1 MAEKQ
6 ILNFEAETKQILN
19 LMVHSIY
26 THKEIFLREL
36 ISNASDAL
44 DKARFESITKSD
56 KYTDIDNLRIK
67 IEIDEPN
74 RTLSII
80 DNGIGMTREDV
91 INNIGSIARSGTKAF
106 LEKIQKDKEAS
117 KESGI
122 DLIGQFGVGFYSAFM
137 VADNIIIETK
147 NVDSEKGVRWE
158 SNGDG
163 SYSIEDIDKQD
174 RGTKIILKLKPK
186 DKKLEEDG
194 FVDDDYCNRYT
205 LEGLIH
211 KYSNYVHYPI
221 IMDMPIPKKDEKEIQ
236 QYEEKTINSMVSIW
250 QKSKSDVK
258 PEEYNEFYKEHF
270 HDYADPFEVI
280 HTKAEG
286 TIEYTALLFIPS
298 KAPFNFLHPDFER
311 GLELYSR
318 NVFIMGKCKD
328 LLPEYLKFVR
338 GLVDSPDFSLN
349 ISREILQHSTQLKR
363 IASNVEKKV
372 LETLENILKND
383 RKRYQEFFKEFGESI
398 KIGIYSDFSKKDK
411 LSNLLLFQ
419 SSETKD
425 EEYTTLAEYKS
436 RMKEGQEFIYYA
448 AAKDKATIEKLP
460 HMEGMKDK
468 GYEVLYFTDRVDEF
482 MVNMMREF
490 DGTKLHSILQADNN
504 TENKDENKDSSNKD
518 VLNAIKEVLGAD
530 KVAEVRETNR
540 LKESVVCLSNKED
553 SISFN
558 MAKVLAES
566 GNPMF
571 AMKPERVLEIN
582 TSHDVFKAIE
592 KEYQANKTSDL
603 FKEYSELL
611 YDEACILEGLP
622 LEDPKLFASRMSKL
636 MLKL

>member
-56 KYTDIDNLRIK
+56 KYTGMDNLRIK
-67 IEIDEPN
+67 IEIDEQN
-74 RTLSII
+74 RILTIK
-80 DNGIGMTREDV
+80 DNGIGMTKEDV
-91 INNIGSIARSGTKAF
+91 IQNIGSIARSGTKAF
-106 LEKIQKDKEAS
+106 LEKIKQEAENK

-147 NVDSEKGVRWE
+147 NVESDKGVKWE
-158 SNGDG
+158 SSGDG
-163 SYSIEDIDKQD
+163 SYSIEDIDKAD
-174 RGTKIILKLKPK
+174 RGTNIILKLKPK
-186 DKKLEEDG
+186 NENEENEED
-194 FVDDDYCNRYT
+194 YSNRYT
-205 LEGLIH
+205 LERLIQ

-236 QYEEKTINSMVSIW
+236 QYEEKTINSIISIW
-250 QKSKSDVK
+250 QKNKSDVK
-258 PEEYNEFYKEHF
+258 TEEYNEFYKEHF
-270 HDYADPFEVI
+270 HDYAEPFDII

-286 TIEYTALLFIPS
+286 TLEYTALLFIPS
-298 KAPFNFLHPDFER
+298 KAPFNFLYPNFER
-311 GLELYSR
+311 GLELYSK
-318 NVFIMGKCKD
+318 NVFIMDKCKE
-328 LLPEYLKFVR
+328 LIPEYLKFVR
-338 GLVDSPDFSLN
+338 GLVDSQDFSLN
-349 ISREILQHSTQLKR
+349 ISREILQHTAQLKR
-363 IASNVEKKV
+363 IASNIEKKI

-383 RKRYQEFFKEFGESI
+383 RKKYEEFFKEFGESI
-398 KIGIYSDFSKKDK
+398 KIGIYSDFTKKEK

-419 SSETKD
+419 SSETA
-425 EEYTTLAEYKS
+425 ENEYTTLAEYKA

-448 AAKDKATIEKLP
+448 AGKDKASIEKLP

-468 GYEVLYFTDRVDEF
+468 GFEVLYFTDRVDEF
-482 MVNMMREF
+482 MVGMMRDYEEI
-490 DGTKLHSILQADNN
+490 KLHSILQADNEK
-504 TENKDENKDSSNKD
+504 TDKDSLKEENKEVKDILKA
-518 VLNAIKEVLGAD
+518 VKEILGD
-530 KVAEVRETNR
+530 NKVADVRESDR
-540 LKESVVCLSNKED
+540 LKESLVCLVNKED

-558 MAKVLAES
+558 MAKVLAET
-566 GNPMF
+566 GNNMF
-571 AMKPERVLEIN
+571 GMKAERVLEIN
-582 TSHDVFKAIE
+582 TSHEVFKAME
-592 KEYQANKTSDL
+592 KEYQTNKKSDL

-611 YDEACILEGLP
+611 YDEACILENLP
-622 LEDPKLFASRMSKL
+622 LEDTKLFASRMSKL

>member
-26 THKEIFLREL
+26 TNKEIFLREL

-56 KYTDIDNLRIK
+56 KYTGMDNLRIK
-67 IEIDEPN
+67 IEIDEQN
-74 RTLSII
+74 RIFAI
-80 DNGIGMTREDV
+80 KDNGIGMTKEDV
-91 INNIGSIARSGTKAF
+91 IQNIGSIARSGTKAF
-106 LEKIQKDKEAS
+106 LEKIKQENAN

-147 NVDSEKGVRWE
+147 NVESDNGVRWE
-158 SNGDG
+158 SSGDG
-163 SYSIEDIDKQD
+163 SYSIEDIEKND
-174 RGTKIILKLKPK
+174 RGTNIILKLKPK
-186 DKKLEEDG
+186 DENE
-194 FVDDDYCNRYT
+194 DDYSNRYT
-205 LEGLIH
+205 LERLIQ

-221 IMDMPIPKKDEKEIQ
+221 VMDMPIPKKDEKEIQ
-236 QYEEKTINSMVSIW
+236 QYEEKTINSMISIW
-250 QKSKSDVK
+250 QKNKSDVK
-258 PEEYNEFYKEHF
+258 TEEYNEFYKEHF
-270 HDYADPFEVI
+270 HDYVDPFDII

-286 TIEYTALLFIPS
+286 TLEYTALLFIPS

-318 NVFIMGKCKD
+318 NVFIMDKCKE

-338 GLVDSPDFSLN
+338 GLVDSQDFSLN
-349 ISREILQHSTQLKR
+349 ISREILQHTNQLKR
-363 IASNVEKKV
+363 IASNLEKKI
-372 LETLENILKND
+372 LETLENTLKND
-383 RKRYQEFFKEFGESI
+383 RKKYEEFFKEFGESI
-398 KIGIYSDFSKKDK
+398 KIGIYSDFTKKEK

-419 SSETKD
+419 SSDTAEN
-425 EEYTTLAEYKS
+425 EYTTLAEYKS

-448 AAKDKATIEKLP
+448 AGKDKAAIEKLP

-482 MVNMMREF
+482 MVGMMRDYEEI
-490 DGTKLHSILQADNN
+490 KLHSILQADNEKN
-504 TENKDENKDSSNKD
+504 DKDSTKEENKSIKDIM
-518 VLNAIKEVLGAD
+518 NAIKEVLGES
-530 KVAEVRETNR
+530 KVADVRESDR
-540 LKESVVCLSNKED
+540 LKESLVCLVNKED

-558 MAKVLAES
+558 MAKVLAET
-566 GNPMF
+566 GNNMF
-571 AMKPERVLEIN
+571 GMKPERVLEIN
-582 TSHDVFKAIE
+582 SSHEVFKAME
-592 KEYQANKTSDL
+592 KEYEANKKSDL

-611 YDEACILEGLP
+611 YDEACILENLP
-622 LEDPKLFASRMSKL
+622 LDNPKLFAARMSKL

>member
-56 KYTDIDNLRIK
+56 KYTGMDNLRIK
-67 IEIDEPN
+67 IEIDEQN
-74 RTLSII
+74 RILTIK
-80 DNGIGMTREDV
+80 DNGIGMTKDDV
-91 INNIGSIARSGTKAF
+91 IQNIGSIARSGTKAF
-106 LEKIQKDKEAS
+106 LEKIKQEAENK

-147 NVDSEKGVRWE
+147 NVESDKGVKWE
-158 SNGDG
+158 SSGDG
-163 SYSIEDIDKQD
+163 SYSIEDIDKAD
-174 RGTKIILKLKPK
+174 RGTNIILKLKPK
-186 DKKLEEDG
+186 NENEENEED
-194 FVDDDYCNRYT
+194 YSNRYT
-205 LEGLIH
+205 LERLIQ

-236 QYEEKTINSMVSIW
+236 QYEEKTINSMISIW
-250 QKSKSDVK
+250 QKNKSDVK
-258 PEEYNEFYKEHF
+258 TEEYNEFYKEHF
-270 HDYADPFEVI
+270 HDYAEPFDII

-286 TIEYTALLFIPS
+286 TLEYTALLFIPS

-318 NVFIMGKCKD
+318 NVFIMDKCKE

-338 GLVDSPDFSLN
+338 GLVDSQDFSLN
-349 ISREILQHSTQLKR
+349 ISREILQHTAQLKR
-363 IASNVEKKV
+363 IASNIEKKI

-383 RKRYQEFFKEFGESI
+383 RKKYEEFFKEFGESI
-398 KIGIYSDFSKKDK
+398 KIGIYSDFTKKEK

-419 SSETKD
+419 SSETA
-425 EEYTTLAEYKS
+425 ENEYTTLAEYKA

-448 AAKDKATIEKLP
+448 AGKDKASIEKLP

-468 GYEVLYFTDRVDEF
+468 GFEVLYFTDRVDEF
-482 MVNMMREF
+482 MVGMMRDYEEI
-490 DGTKLHSILQADNN
+490 KLHSILQADNEK
-504 TENKDENKDSSNKD
+504 TDKDSSKEEN
-518 VLNAIKEVLGAD
+518 KEVKDILKAVKEILGD
-530 KVAEVRETNR
+530 NKVADVRESDR
-540 LKESVVCLSNKED
+540 LKESLVCLVNKED

-558 MAKVLAES
+558 MAKVLAET
-566 GNPMF
+566 GNNMF
-571 AMKPERVLEIN
+571 GMKAERVLEIN
-582 TSHDVFKAIE
+582 TSHEVFKAME
-592 KEYQANKTSDL
+592 KEYQTNKKSDL

-611 YDEACILEGLP
+611 YDEACILENLP
-622 LEDPKLFASRMSKL
+622 LEDTKLFASRMSKL

>member
-56 KYTDIDNLRIK
+56 KYAGMDNLRIK
-67 IEIDEPN
+67 IEIDEQN
-74 RTLSII
+74 RILTIK
-80 DNGIGMTREDV
+80 DNGIGMTKEDV
-91 INNIGSIARSGTKAF
+91 IQNIGSIARSGTKAF
-106 LEKIQKDKEAS
+106 LEKIKQEAENK

-147 NVDSEKGVRWE
+147 NVESDKGVKWE
-158 SNGDG
+158 SSGDG
-163 SYSIEDIDKQD
+163 SYSIEDIDKAD
-174 RGTKIILKLKPK
+174 RGTNIILKLKPK
-186 DKKLEEDG
+186 NENEENEED
-194 FVDDDYCNRYT
+194 YSNRYT
-205 LEGLIH
+205 LERLIQ

-236 QYEEKTINSMVSIW
+236 QYEEKTINSMISIW
-250 QKSKSDVK
+250 QKNKSDVK
-258 PEEYNEFYKEHF
+258 TEEYNEFYKEHF
-270 HDYADPFEVI
+270 HDYAEPFDII

-286 TIEYTALLFIPS
+286 TLEYTALLFIPS
-298 KAPFNFLHPDFER
+298 KAPFNFLYPNFER
-311 GLELYSR
+311 GLELYSK
-318 NVFIMGKCKD
+318 NVFIMDKCKE
-328 LLPEYLKFVR
+328 LIPEYLKFVR
-338 GLVDSPDFSLN
+338 GLVDSQDFSLN
-349 ISREILQHSTQLKR
+349 ISREILQHTAQLKR
-363 IASNVEKKV
+363 IASNIEKKI

-383 RKRYQEFFKEFGESI
+383 RKKYEEFFKEFGESI
-398 KIGIYSDFSKKDK
+398 KIGIYSDFTKKEK

-419 SSETKD
+419 SSETA
-425 EEYTTLAEYKS
+425 ENEYTTLAEYKE

-448 AAKDKATIEKLP
+448 AGKDKSSIEKLP

-468 GYEVLYFTDRVDEF
+468 GFEVLYFTDRVDEF
-482 MVNMMREF
+482 MVGMMRDYEEI
-490 DGTKLHSILQADNN
+490 KLHSILQADNEK
-504 TENKDENKDSSNKD
+504 TDKDSSKEEN
-518 VLNAIKEVLGAD
+518 KEVKDILKAVKEILGYN
-530 KVAEVRETNR
+530 KVADVRESDR
-540 LKESVVCLSNKED
+540 LKESLVCLVNKED

-558 MAKVLAES
+558 MAKVLAET
-566 GNPMF
+566 GNNMF
-571 AMKPERVLEIN
+571 GMKAERVLEIN
-582 TSHDVFKAIE
+582 TSHEVFKAME
-592 KEYQANKTSDL
+592 KEYQTNKKSDL

-611 YDEACILEGLP
+611 YDEACILENLP
-622 LEDPKLFASRMSKL
+622 LEDTKLFASRMSKL

>member
-56 KYTDIDNLRIK
+56 KYTGMDNLRIK
-67 IEIDEPN
+67 IEIDEQN
-74 RTLSII
+74 RILTIK
-80 DNGIGMTREDV
+80 DNGIGMTKEDV
-91 INNIGSIARSGTKAF
+91 IQNIGSIARSGTKAF
-106 LEKIQKDKEAS
+106 LEKIKQEAENK

-147 NVDSEKGVRWE
+147 NVESDKGVKWE
-158 SNGDG
+158 SSGDG
-163 SYSIEDIDKQD
+163 SYSIEDIDKAD
-174 RGTKIILKLKPK
+174 RGTNIILKLKPK
-186 DKKLEEDG
+186 NENEENEED
-194 FVDDDYCNRYT
+194 YSNRYT
-205 LEGLIH
+205 LERLIQ

-236 QYEEKTINSMVSIW
+236 QYEEKTINSMISIW
-250 QKSKSDVK
+250 QKNKSDIK
-258 PEEYNEFYKEHF
+258 TEEYNEFYKEHF
-270 HDYADPFEVI
+270 HDYAEPFDII

-286 TIEYTALLFIPS
+286 TLEYTALLFIPS
-298 KAPFNFLHPDFER
+298 KAPFNFLYPNFER
-311 GLELYSR
+311 GLELYSK
-318 NVFIMGKCKD
+318 NVFIMDKCKE
-328 LLPEYLKFVR
+328 LIPEYLKFVR
-338 GLVDSPDFSLN
+338 GLVDSQDFSLN
-349 ISREILQHSTQLKR
+349 ISREILQHTAQLKR
-363 IASNVEKKV
+363 IASNIEKKI

-383 RKRYQEFFKEFGESI
+383 RKKYEEFFKEFGESI
-398 KIGIYSDFSKKDK
+398 KIGIYSDFTKKEK

-419 SSETKD
+419 SSETA
-425 EEYTTLAEYKS
+425 ENEYTTLAEYKA

-448 AAKDKATIEKLP
+448 AGKDKSSIEKLP

-468 GYEVLYFTDRVDEF
+468 GFEVLYFTDRVDEF
-482 MVNMMREF
+482 MVGMMRDYEEI
-490 DGTKLHSILQADNN
+490 KLHSILQADNEK
-504 TENKDENKDSSNKD
+504 TDKDSSKEEN
-518 VLNAIKEVLGAD
+518 KEVKDILKAVKEILGD
-530 KVAEVRETNR
+530 NKVADVRESDR
-540 LKESVVCLSNKED
+540 LKESLVCLVNKED

-558 MAKVLAES
+558 MAKVLAET
-566 GNPMF
+566 GNNMF
-571 AMKPERVLEIN
+571 GMKAERVLEIN
-582 TSHDVFKAIE
+582 TSHEVFKAME
-592 KEYQANKTSDL
+592 KEYQTNKKSDL

-611 YDEACILEGLP
+611 YDEACILENLP
-622 LEDPKLFASRMSKL
+622 LEDTKLFASRMSKL

>member
-1 MAEKQ
+1 
-6 ILNFEAETKQILN
+6 
-19 LMVHSIY
+19 
-26 THKEIFLREL
+26 
-36 ISNASDAL
+36 
-44 DKARFESITKSD
+44 
-56 KYTDIDNLRIK
+56 
-67 IEIDEPN
+67 
-74 RTLSII
+74 
-80 DNGIGMTREDV
+80 
-91 INNIGSIARSGTKAF
+91 
-106 LEKIQKDKEAS
+106 
-117 KESGI
+117 
-122 DLIGQFGVGFYSAFM
+122 
-137 VADNIIIETK
+137 
-147 NVDSEKGVRWE
+147 
-158 SNGDG
+158 
-163 SYSIEDIDKQD
+163 
-174 RGTKIILKLKPK
+174 
-186 DKKLEEDG
+186 
-194 FVDDDYCNRYT
+194 
-205 LEGLIH
+205 
-211 KYSNYVHYPI
+211 
-221 IMDMPIPKKDEKEIQ
+221 MDMPIPKKDEKEVQ

>member
-56 KYTDIDNLRIK
+56 KYTGMDNLRIK
-67 IEIDEPN
+67 IEIDEQN
-74 RTLSII
+74 RILTIK
-80 DNGIGMTREDV
+80 DNGIGMTKEDV
-91 INNIGSIARSGTKAF
+91 IQNIGSIARSGTKAF
-106 LEKIQKDKEAS
+106 LEKIKQEAENK

-147 NVDSEKGVRWE
+147 NVESDKGVKWE
-158 SNGDG
+158 SSGDG
-163 SYSIEDIDKQD
+163 SYSIEDIDKAD
-174 RGTKIILKLKPK
+174 RGTNIILKLKPK
-186 DKKLEEDG
+186 NENEENEED
-194 FVDDDYCNRYT
+194 YSNRYT
-205 LEGLIH
+205 LERLIQ

-236 QYEEKTINSMVSIW
+236 QYEEKTINSIISIW
-250 QKSKSDVK
+250 QKNKSDVK
-258 PEEYNEFYKEHF
+258 TEEYNEFYKEHF
-270 HDYADPFEVI
+270 HDYAEPFDII

-286 TIEYTALLFIPS
+286 TLEYTALLFIPS
-298 KAPFNFLHPDFER
+298 KAPFNFLYPNFER
-311 GLELYSR
+311 GLELYSK
-318 NVFIMGKCKD
+318 NVFIMDKCKE
-328 LLPEYLKFVR
+328 LIPEYLKFVR
-338 GLVDSPDFSLN
+338 GLVDSQDFSLN
-349 ISREILQHSTQLKR
+349 ISREILQHTAQLKR
-363 IASNVEKKV
+363 IASNIEKKI

-383 RKRYQEFFKEFGESI
+383 RKKYEEFFKEFGESI
-398 KIGIYSDFSKKDK
+398 KIGIYSDFTKKEK

-419 SSETKD
+419 SSETA
-425 EEYTTLAEYKS
+425 ENEYMTLAEYKA

-448 AAKDKATIEKLP
+448 AGKDKSAIEKLP

-482 MVNMMREF
+482 MVGMMRDYEEI
-490 DGTKLHSILQADNN
+490 KLHSILQADNEK
-504 TENKDENKDSSNKD
+504 TDKDSSKEEN
-518 VLNAIKEVLGAD
+518 KEVKDILKAVKEILGD
-530 KVAEVRETNR
+530 NKVADVRESDR
-540 LKESVVCLSNKED
+540 LKESLVCLVNKED

-558 MAKVLAES
+558 MAKVLAET
-566 GNPMF
+566 GNNMF
-571 AMKPERVLEIN
+571 SMKAERVLEIN
-582 TSHDVFKAIE
+582 TSHEVFKAME
-592 KEYQANKTSDL
+592 KEYQTNKKSDL

-611 YDEACILEGLP
+611 YDEACILENLP
-622 LEDPKLFASRMSKL
+622 LEDTKLFASRMSKL

>member
-56 KYTDIDNLRIK
+56 KYAGMDNLRIK
-67 IEIDEPN
+67 IEIDEQN
-74 RTLSII
+74 RILTIK
-80 DNGIGMTREDV
+80 DNGIGMTKEDV
-91 INNIGSIARSGTKAF
+91 IQNIGSIARSGTKAF
-106 LEKIQKDKEAS
+106 LEKIKQEAENK

-147 NVDSEKGVRWE
+147 NVESDKGVKWE
-158 SNGDG
+158 SSGDG
-163 SYSIEDIDKQD
+163 SYSIEDIDKAD
-174 RGTKIILKLKPK
+174 RGTNIILKLKPK
-186 DKKLEEDG
+186 NENEENEED
-194 FVDDDYCNRYT
+194 YSNRYT
-205 LEGLIH
+205 LERLIQ

-236 QYEEKTINSMVSIW
+236 QYEEKTINSMISIW
-250 QKSKSDVK
+250 QKNKSDVK
-258 PEEYNEFYKEHF
+258 TEEYNEFYKEHF
-270 HDYADPFEVI
+270 HDYAKPFDII

-286 TIEYTALLFIPS
+286 TLEYTALLFIPS
-298 KAPFNFLHPDFER
+298 KAPFNFLYPNFER
-311 GLELYSR
+311 GLELYSK
-318 NVFIMGKCKD
+318 NVFIMDKCKE
-328 LLPEYLKFVR
+328 LIPEYLKFVR
-338 GLVDSPDFSLN
+338 GLVDSQDFSLN
-349 ISREILQHSTQLKR
+349 ISREILQHTAQLKR
-363 IASNVEKKV
+363 IASNIEKKI

-383 RKRYQEFFKEFGESI
+383 RKKYEEFFKEFGGSI
-398 KIGIYSDFSKKDK
+398 KIGIYSDFTKKEK

-419 SSETKD
+419 SSETA
-425 EEYTTLAEYKS
+425 ENEYTTLAEYKA

-448 AAKDKATIEKLP
+448 AGKDKASIEKLP

-468 GYEVLYFTDRVDEF
+468 GFEVLYFTDRVDEF
-482 MVNMMREF
+482 MVGMMRDYEEI
-490 DGTKLHSILQADNN
+490 KLHSILQADNEK
-504 TENKDENKDSSNKD
+504 TDKDSSKEEN
-518 VLNAIKEVLGAD
+518 KEVKDILKAVKEILGD
-530 KVAEVRETNR
+530 NKVADVRESDR
-540 LKESVVCLSNKED
+540 LKESLVCLVNKED

-558 MAKVLAES
+558 MAKVLAET
-566 GNPMF
+566 GNNMF
-571 AMKPERVLEIN
+571 GMKAERVLEIN
-582 TSHDVFKAIE
+582 TSHEVFKAME
-592 KEYQANKTSDL
+592 KEYQTNKKSDL

-611 YDEACILEGLP
+611 YDEACILENLP
-622 LEDPKLFASRMSKL
+622 LEDTKLFASRMSKL

>member
-56 KYTDIDNLRIK
+56 KYAGMDNLRIK
-67 IEIDEPN
+67 IEIDEQN
-74 RTLSII
+74 RILTIK
-80 DNGIGMTREDV
+80 DNGIGMTKEDA
-91 INNIGSIARSGTKAF
+91 IQNIGSIARSGTKAF
-106 LEKIQKDKEAS
+106 LEKIKQEAENK

-147 NVDSEKGVRWE
+147 NVESDKGVKWE
-158 SNGDG
+158 SSGDG
-163 SYSIEDIDKQD
+163 SYSIEDIDKAD
-174 RGTKIILKLKPK
+174 RGTNIILKLKPK
-186 DKKLEEDG
+186 NENEENEED
-194 FVDDDYCNRYT
+194 YSNRYT
-205 LEGLIH
+205 LERLIQ

-236 QYEEKTINSMVSIW
+236 QYEEKTINSMISIW
-250 QKSKSDVK
+250 QKNKSDVK
-258 PEEYNEFYKEHF
+258 TEEYNEFYKEHF
-270 HDYADPFEVI
+270 HDYAEPFDII

-286 TIEYTALLFIPS
+286 TLEYTALLFIPS
-298 KAPFNFLHPDFER
+298 KAPFNFLYPNFER
-311 GLELYSR
+311 GLELYSK
-318 NVFIMGKCKD
+318 NVFIMDKCKE
-328 LLPEYLKFVR
+328 LIPEYLKFVR
-338 GLVDSPDFSLN
+338 GLVDSQDFSLN
-349 ISREILQHSTQLKR
+349 ISREILQHTAQLKR
-363 IASNVEKKV
+363 IASNIEKKI

-383 RKRYQEFFKEFGESI
+383 RKKYEEFFKEFGESI
-398 KIGIYSDFSKKDK
+398 KIGIYSDFSKKEK

-419 SSETKD
+419 SSNTSEN
-425 EEYTTLAEYKS
+425 EYTTLAEYKA

-448 AAKDKATIEKLP
+448 AGKDKSSIEKLP

-468 GYEVLYFTDRVDEF
+468 GFEVLYFTDRVDEF
-482 MVNMMREF
+482 MVGMMRDYEEI
-490 DGTKLHSILQADNN
+490 KLHSILQADNEK
-504 TENKDENKDSSNKD
+504 TDKDSSKEEN
-518 VLNAIKEVLGAD
+518 KEVKDILKAVKEILGD
-530 KVAEVRETNR
+530 NKVADVRESER
-540 LKESVVCLSNKED
+540 LKESLVCLVNKED

-558 MAKVLAES
+558 MAKVLTET
-566 GNPMF
+566 GNNMF
-571 AMKPERVLEIN
+571 GMKAERVLEIN
-582 TSHDVFKAIE
+582 TSHEVFKAME
-592 KEYQANKTSDL
+592 KEYQTNKKSDL

-611 YDEACILEGLP
+611 YDEACILENLP
-622 LEDPKLFASRMSKL
+622 LEDTKLFASRMSKL

>member
-56 KYTDIDNLRIK
+56 KYTGMDNLRIK
-67 IEIDEPN
+67 IEIDEQN
-74 RTLSII
+74 RILTIK
-80 DNGIGMTREDV
+80 DNGIGMTKEDV
-91 INNIGSIARSGTKAF
+91 IQNIGSIARSGTKAF
-106 LEKIQKDKEAS
+106 LEKIKQEVENK

-147 NVDSEKGVRWE
+147 NVESYKGVKWE
-158 SNGDG
+158 SSGDG
-163 SYSIEDIDKQD
+163 SYSIEDIDKAD
-174 RGTKIILKLKPK
+174 RGTNIILKLKPK
-186 DKKLEEDG
+186 NENEENEED
-194 FVDDDYCNRYT
+194 YSNRYT
-205 LEGLIH
+205 LERLIQ

-236 QYEEKTINSMVSIW
+236 QYEEKTINSMISIW
-250 QKSKSDVK
+250 QKNKSDVK
-258 PEEYNEFYKEHF
+258 TEEYNEFYKEHF
-270 HDYADPFEVI
+270 HDYAEPFDII

-286 TIEYTALLFIPS
+286 TLEYTALLFIPS
-298 KAPFNFLHPDFER
+298 KAPFNFLYPNFER
-311 GLELYSR
+311 GLELYSK
-318 NVFIMGKCKD
+318 NVFIMDKCKE
-328 LLPEYLKFVR
+328 LIPEYLKFVR
-338 GLVDSPDFSLN
+338 GLVDSQDFSLN
-349 ISREILQHSTQLKR
+349 ISREILQHTAQLKR
-363 IASNVEKKV
+363 IASNIEKKI

-383 RKRYQEFFKEFGESI
+383 RKKYEEFFKEFGESI
-398 KIGIYSDFSKKDK
+398 KIGIYSDFTKKEK

-419 SSETKD
+419 SSETA
-425 EEYTTLAEYKS
+425 ENEYTTLAEYKA

-448 AAKDKATIEKLP
+448 AGKDKSSIEKLP

-468 GYEVLYFTDRVDEF
+468 GFEVLYFTDRVDEF
-482 MVNMMREF
+482 MVGMMRDYEEI
-490 DGTKLHSILQADNN
+490 KLHSILQADNEK
-504 TENKDENKDSSNKD
+504 TDKDSSKEENKEIKD
-518 VLNAIKEVLGAD
+518 IMKAIKEVLGD
-530 KVAEVRETNR
+530 SKVSDVRESDR
-540 LKESVVCLSNKED
+540 LKESLVCLVNKED

-558 MAKVLAES
+558 MAKVLAET
-566 GNPMF
+566 GNNMF
-571 AMKPERVLEIN
+571 GMKAERVLEIN
-582 TSHDVFKAIE
+582 TSHEVFKAME
-592 KEYQANKTSDL
+592 KEYQTNKKSDL

-611 YDEACILEGLP
+611 YDEACILENLP
-622 LEDPKLFASRMSKL
+622 LEDTKLFASRMSKL

>member
-26 THKEIFLREL
+26 TNKEIFLREL

-56 KYTDIDNLRIK
+56 KYTGMDNLRIK
-67 IEIDEPN
+67 IEIDEQN
-74 RTLSII
+74 RILTIK
-80 DNGIGMTREDV
+80 DNGIGMTKEDV
-91 INNIGSIARSGTKAF
+91 IQNIGSIARSGTKAF
-106 LEKIQKDKEAS
+106 LEKIKQENAN

-147 NVDSEKGVRWE
+147 NVESDNGVRWE
-158 SNGDG
+158 SSGDG
-163 SYSIEDIDKQD
+163 SYSIEDIEKND
-174 RGTKIILKLKPK
+174 RGTNIILKLKPK
-186 DKKLEEDG
+186 DENE
-194 FVDDDYCNRYT
+194 DDYSNRYT
-205 LEGLIH
+205 LERLIQ

-221 IMDMPIPKKDEKEIQ
+221 VMDMPIPKKDEKEIQ
-236 QYEEKTINSMVSIW
+236 QYEEKTINSMISIW
-250 QKSKSDVK
+250 QKNKSDVK
-258 PEEYNEFYKEHF
+258 TEEYNEFYKEHF
-270 HDYADPFEVI
+270 HDYVDPFDII

-286 TIEYTALLFIPS
+286 TLEYTALLFIPS

-318 NVFIMGKCKD
+318 NVFIMDKCKE

-338 GLVDSPDFSLN
+338 GLVDSQDFSLN
-349 ISREILQHSTQLKR
+349 ISREILQHTNQLKR
-363 IASNVEKKV
+363 IASNLEKKI
-372 LETLENILKND
+372 LETLENTLKND
-383 RKRYQEFFKEFGESI
+383 RKKYEEFFKEFGESI
-398 KIGIYSDFSKKDK
+398 KIGIYSDFTKKEK

-419 SSETKD
+419 SSDTAEN
-425 EEYTTLAEYKS
+425 EYTTLAEYKS

-448 AAKDKATIEKLP
+448 AGKDKSAIEKLP

-482 MVNMMREF
+482 MVGMMRDYEEI
-490 DGTKLHSILQADNN
+490 KLHSILQADNEK
-504 TENKDENKDSSNKD
+504 TDKDSTKEENKSIKDIM
-518 VLNAIKEVLGAD
+518 NAIKEVLGES
-530 KVAEVRETNR
+530 KVADVRESDR
-540 LKESVVCLSNKED
+540 LKESLVCLVNKED

-558 MAKVLAES
+558 MAKVLAET
-566 GNPMF
+566 GNNMF
-571 AMKPERVLEIN
+571 GMKPERVLEIN
-582 TSHDVFKAIE
+582 SSHEVFKAME
-592 KEYQANKTSDL
+592 KEYEANKKSDL

-611 YDEACILEGLP
+611 YDEACILENLP
-622 LEDPKLFASRMSKL
+622 LDNPKLFAARMSKL

>member
-56 KYTDIDNLRIK
+56 KYAGMDNLRIK
-67 IEIDEPN
+67 IEIDEQN
-74 RTLSII
+74 RILTIK
-80 DNGIGMTREDV
+80 DNGIGMTKDDV
-91 INNIGSIARSGTKAF
+91 IQNIGSIARSGTKAF
-106 LEKIQKDKEAS
+106 LEKIKQESANKEN
-117 KESGI
+117 GI

-147 NVDSEKGVRWE
+147 NVESDSGVRWE
-158 SNGDG
+158 SSGDG
-163 SYSIEDIDKQD
+163 SYSIEEIDKKE
-174 RGTKIILKLKPK
+174 RGTNIILKLKPK
-186 DKKLEEDG
+186 DENE
-194 FVDDDYCNRYT
+194 DDYSNRYT
-205 LEGLIH
+205 VERLIQ

-221 IMDMPIPKKDEKEIQ
+221 VMDMPIPKKDEKEIQ
-236 QYEEKTINSMVSIW
+236 QYEEKTINSMISIW
-250 QKSKSDVK
+250 QKNKSDVK
-258 PEEYNEFYKEHF
+258 TEEYNEFYKEHF
-270 HDYADPFEVI
+270 HDYAEPFDII

-286 TIEYTALLFIPS
+286 TLEYTALLFIPS

-318 NVFIMGKCKD
+318 NVFIMDKCKE

-338 GLVDSPDFSLN
+338 GLVDSQDFSLN
-349 ISREILQHSTQLKR
+349 ISREILQHTNQLKR
-363 IASNVEKKV
+363 IASNLEKKI
-372 LETLENILKND
+372 LETLENTLKND
-383 RKRYQEFFKEFGESI
+383 RKKYEEFFKEFGESI
-398 KIGIYSDFSKKDK
+398 KIGIYSDFTKKEK

-419 SSETKD
+419 SSNTAEN
-425 EEYTTLAEYKS
+425 EYTTLSEYKS

-448 AAKDKATIEKLP
+448 AGKDKSAIEKLP

-482 MVNMMREF
+482 MVGMMRDYEEI
-490 DGTKLHSILQADNN
+490 KLHSILQADNEKTN
-504 TENKDENKDSSNKD
+504 EDSSKEENKEIKDIMK
-518 VLNAIKEVLGAD
+518 AIKEVLGEG
-530 KVAEVRETNR
+530 KVADVRASDR
-540 LKESVVCLSNKED
+540 LKESLVCLVNKED

-558 MAKVLAES
+558 MAKVLAET
-566 GNPMF
+566 GNNMF
-571 AMKPERVLEIN
+571 GMKPERVLEIN
-582 TSHDVFKAIE
+582 SSHEVFKAME
-592 KEYQANKTSDL
+592 KEYEANKKSDL

-611 YDEACILEGLP
+611 YDEACILENLP
-622 LEDPKLFASRMSKL
+622 LDDPKLFAARMSKL

>member
-56 KYTDIDNLRIK
+56 KYAGMDNLRIK
-67 IEIDEPN
+67 IEIDEQN
-74 RTLSII
+74 RILTIK
-80 DNGIGMTREDV
+80 DNGIGMTKEDV
-91 INNIGSIARSGTKAF
+91 IQNIGSIARSGTKAF
-106 LEKIQKDKEAS
+106 LEKIKQEAENK

-147 NVDSEKGVRWE
+147 NVESDKGVKWE
-158 SNGDG
+158 SSGDG
-163 SYSIEDIDKQD
+163 SYSIEDIDKAD
-174 RGTKIILKLKPK
+174 RGTNIILKLKPK
-186 DKKLEEDG
+186 NEKEENEED
-194 FVDDDYCNRYT
+194 YSNRYT
-205 LEGLIH
+205 LERLIQ

-236 QYEEKTINSMVSIW
+236 QYEEKTINSMISIW
-250 QKSKSDVK
+250 QKNKSDVK
-258 PEEYNEFYKEHF
+258 TEEYNEFYKEHF
-270 HDYADPFEVI
+270 HDYAEPFDII

-286 TIEYTALLFIPS
+286 TLEYTALLFIPS
-298 KAPFNFLHPDFER
+298 KAPFNFLYPNFER
-311 GLELYSR
+311 GLELYSK
-318 NVFIMGKCKD
+318 NVFIMDKCKE
-328 LLPEYLKFVR
+328 LIPEYLKFVR
-338 GLVDSPDFSLN
+338 GLVDSQDFSLN
-349 ISREILQHSTQLKR
+349 ISREILQHTAQLKR
-363 IASNVEKKV
+363 IASNIEKKI

-383 RKRYQEFFKEFGESI
+383 RKKYEEFFKEFGESI
-398 KIGIYSDFSKKDK
+398 KIGIYSDFTKKEK

-419 SSETKD
+419 SSEMA
-425 EEYTTLAEYKS
+425 ENEYTTLAEYKA

-448 AAKDKATIEKLP
+448 AGKDKAYIEKLP

-468 GYEVLYFTDRVDEF
+468 GFEVLYFTDRVDEF
-482 MVNMMREF
+482 MVGMMRDYEEI
-490 DGTKLHSILQADNN
+490 KLHSILQADNEK
-504 TENKDENKDSSNKD
+504 TDKDSSKEEN
-518 VLNAIKEVLGAD
+518 KEVKDILKAVKEILGD
-530 KVAEVRETNR
+530 NKVADVRESDR
-540 LKESVVCLSNKED
+540 LKESLVCLVNKED

-558 MAKVLAES
+558 MAKVLAET
-566 GNPMF
+566 GNNMF
-571 AMKPERVLEIN
+571 GMKAERVLEIN
-582 TSHDVFKAIE
+582 TSHEVFKAME
-592 KEYQANKTSDL
+592 KEYQTNKKSDL

-611 YDEACILEGLP
+611 YDEACILENLP
-622 LEDPKLFASRMSKL
+622 LEDTKLFASRMSKL

>member
-6 ILNFEAETKQILN
+6 ILNFETETKQILN

-26 THKEIFLREL
+26 TNKEIFLREL

-56 KYTDIDNLRIK
+56 KYTGMDNLRIK
-67 IEIDEPN
+67 IEIDEQN
-74 RTLSII
+74 RIFAI
-80 DNGIGMTREDV
+80 KDNGIGMTKEDV
-91 INNIGSIARSGTKAF
+91 IQNIGSIARSGTKAF
-106 LEKIQKDKEAS
+106 LEKIKQENAN

-147 NVDSEKGVRWE
+147 NVESDNGVRWE
-158 SNGDG
+158 SSGDG
-163 SYSIEDIDKQD
+163 SYSIEDIEKND
-174 RGTKIILKLKPK
+174 RGTNIILKLKPK
-186 DKKLEEDG
+186 DENE
-194 FVDDDYCNRYT
+194 DDYSNRYT
-205 LEGLIH
+205 LERLIQ

-221 IMDMPIPKKDEKEIQ
+221 VMDMPIPKKDEKEIQ
-236 QYEEKTINSMVSIW
+236 RYEEKTINSMISIW
-250 QKSKSDVK
+250 QKNKSDVK
-258 PEEYNEFYKEHF
+258 TEEYNEFYKEHF
-270 HDYADPFEVI
+270 HDYVDPFDII

-286 TIEYTALLFIPS
+286 TLEYTALLFIPS

-318 NVFIMGKCKD
+318 NVFIMDKCKE

-338 GLVDSPDFSLN
+338 GLVDSQDFSLN
-349 ISREILQHSTQLKR
+349 ISREILQHTNQLKR
-363 IASNVEKKV
+363 IASNLEKKI
-372 LETLENILKND
+372 LENLENTLKND
-383 RKRYQEFFKEFGESI
+383 RKKYEEFFKEFGESI
-398 KIGIYSDFSKKDK
+398 KIGIYSDFTKKEK

-419 SSETKD
+419 SSDTAEN
-425 EEYTTLAEYKS
+425 EYTTLAEYKS

-448 AAKDKATIEKLP
+448 AGKDKAAIEKLP

-482 MVNMMREF
+482 MVGMMRDYEEI
-490 DGTKLHSILQADNN
+490 KLHSILQADNEK
-504 TENKDENKDSSNKD
+504 TDKDSTKEENKDIKDIM
-518 VLNAIKEVLGAD
+518 NAIKEVLGES
-530 KVAEVRETNR
+530 KVADVRESDR
-540 LKESVVCLSNKED
+540 LKESLVCLVNKED

-558 MAKVLAES
+558 MAKVLAET
-566 GNPMF
+566 GNNMF
-571 AMKPERVLEIN
+571 GMKPERVLEIN
-582 TSHDVFKAIE
+582 SSHEVFKAME
-592 KEYQANKTSDL
+592 KEYEANKKSDL

-611 YDEACILEGLP
+611 YDEACILENLP
-622 LEDPKLFASRMSKL
+622 LDNPKLFAARMSKL

>member
-56 KYTDIDNLRIK
+56 KYAGMDNLRIK
-67 IEIDEPN
+67 IEIDEQN
-74 RTLSII
+74 RILTIK
-80 DNGIGMTREDV
+80 DNGIGMTKDDV
-91 INNIGSIARSGTKAF
+91 IQNIGSIARSGTKAF
-106 LEKIQKDKEAS
+106 LEKIKQESANKEN
-117 KESGI
+117 GI

-147 NVDSEKGVRWE
+147 NVESDSGVRWE
-158 SNGDG
+158 SSGDG
-163 SYSIEDIDKQD
+163 SYSIEEIDKKE
-174 RGTKIILKLKPK
+174 RGTNIILKLKPK
-186 DKKLEEDG
+186 DENE
-194 FVDDDYCNRYT
+194 DDYSNRYT
-205 LEGLIH
+205 LERLIQ

-221 IMDMPIPKKDEKEIQ
+221 VMDMPIPKKDEKEIQ
-236 QYEEKTINSMVSIW
+236 QYEEKTINSMISIW
-250 QKSKSDVK
+250 QKNKSDVK
-258 PEEYNEFYKEHF
+258 TEEYNEFYKEHF
-270 HDYADPFEVI
+270 HDYAEPFDII

-286 TIEYTALLFIPS
+286 TLEYTALLFIPS

-318 NVFIMGKCKD
+318 NVFIMDKCKE

-338 GLVDSPDFSLN
+338 GLVDSQDFSLN
-349 ISREILQHSTQLKR
+349 ISREILQHTNQLKR
-363 IASNVEKKV
+363 IASNLEKKIS
-372 LETLENILKND
+372 ETLENTLKND
-383 RKRYQEFFKEFGESI
+383 RKKYEEFFKEFGESI
-398 KIGIYSDFSKKDK
+398 KIGIYSDFTKKEK

-419 SSETKD
+419 SSNTAEN
-425 EEYTTLAEYKS
+425 EYTTLAEYKI

-448 AAKDKATIEKLP
+448 AGKDKSAIEKLP

-482 MVNMMREF
+482 MVGMMRDYEEI
-490 DGTKLHSILQADNN
+490 KLHSILQADNEKTN
-504 TENKDENKDSSNKD
+504 EDSSKEENKEIKDIMK
-518 VLNAIKEVLGAD
+518 AIKEVLGEG
-530 KVAEVRETNR
+530 KVADVRASDR
-540 LKESVVCLSNKED
+540 LKESLVCLVNKED

-558 MAKVLAES
+558 MAKVLAET
-566 GNPMF
+566 GNNMF
-571 AMKPERVLEIN
+571 GMKPERVLEIN
-582 TSHDVFKAIE
+582 SSHEVFKAME
-592 KEYQANKTSDL
+592 KEYEANKKSDL

-611 YDEACILEGLP
+611 YDEACILENLP
-622 LEDPKLFASRMSKL
+622 LDDPKLFAARMSKL

>member
-56 KYTDIDNLRIK
+56 KYTGMDNLRIK
-67 IEIDEPN
+67 IEIDEQN
-74 RTLSII
+74 RILTIK
-80 DNGIGMTREDV
+80 DNGIGMTKEDV
-91 INNIGSIARSGTKAF
+91 IQNIGSIARSGTKAF
-106 LEKIQKDKEAS
+106 LEKIKQEAENK

-147 NVDSEKGVRWE
+147 NVESDKGVKWE
-158 SNGDG
+158 SSGDG
-163 SYSIEDIDKQD
+163 SYSIEDIDKAD
-174 RGTKIILKLKPK
+174 RGTNIILKLKPK
-186 DKKLEEDG
+186 NENEENEED
-194 FVDDDYCNRYT
+194 YSNRYT
-205 LEGLIH
+205 LERLIQ

-236 QYEEKTINSMVSIW
+236 QYEEKTINSMISIW
-250 QKSKSDVK
+250 QKNKSDVK
-258 PEEYNEFYKEHF
+258 TEEYNEFYKEHF
-270 HDYADPFEVI
+270 HDYAEPFDII

-286 TIEYTALLFIPS
+286 TLEYTALLFIPS
-298 KAPFNFLHPDFER
+298 KAPFNFLYPNFER
-311 GLELYSR
+311 GLELYSK
-318 NVFIMGKCKD
+318 NVFIMDKCKE
-328 LLPEYLKFVR
+328 LIPEYLKFVR
-338 GLVDSPDFSLN
+338 GLVDSQDFSLN
-349 ISREILQHSTQLKR
+349 ISREILQHTNQLKR
-363 IASNVEKKV
+363 IASNIEKKI

-383 RKRYQEFFKEFGESI
+383 RKKYEEFFKEFGESI
-398 KIGIYSDFSKKDK
+398 KIGIYSDFTKKEK

-419 SSETKD
+419 SSETA
-425 EEYTTLAEYKS
+425 ENEYTTLAEYKA

-448 AAKDKATIEKLP
+448 AGKDKAYIEKLP

-468 GYEVLYFTDRVDEF
+468 GFEVLYFTDRVDEF
-482 MVNMMREF
+482 MVGMMRDYEEI
-490 DGTKLHSILQADNN
+490 KLHSILQADNEK
-504 TENKDENKDSSNKD
+504 TDKDSSKEEN
-518 VLNAIKEVLGAD
+518 KEVKDILKAVKEILGD
-530 KVAEVRETNR
+530 NKVADVRESDR
-540 LKESVVCLSNKED
+540 LKESLVCLVNKED

-558 MAKVLAES
+558 MAKVLAET
-566 GNPMF
+566 GNNMF
-571 AMKPERVLEIN
+571 GMKAERVLEIN
-582 TSHDVFKAIE
+582 TSHEVFKAME
-592 KEYQANKTSDL
+592 KEYQTNKKSDL

-611 YDEACILEGLP
+611 YDEACILENLP
-622 LEDPKLFASRMSKL
+622 LEDTKLFASRMSKL

>member
-56 KYTDIDNLRIK
+56 KYAGMDNLRIK
-67 IEIDEPN
+67 IEIDEQN
-74 RTLSII
+74 RILTIR
-80 DNGIGMTREDV
+80 DNGIGMTKEDV
-91 INNIGSIARSGTKAF
+91 IQNIGSIARSGTKAF
-106 LEKIQKDKEAS
+106 LEKIKQEAENK

-147 NVDSEKGVRWE
+147 NVESDKGVKWE
-158 SNGDG
+158 SSGDG
-163 SYSIEDIDKQD
+163 SYSIEDIDKAD
-174 RGTKIILKLKPK
+174 RGTNIILKLKPK
-186 DKKLEEDG
+186 NENEENEED
-194 FVDDDYCNRYT
+194 YSNRYT
-205 LEGLIH
+205 LERLIQ

-236 QYEEKTINSMVSIW
+236 QYEEKTINSMISIW
-250 QKSKSDVK
+250 QKNKSDVK
-258 PEEYNEFYKEHF
+258 IEEYNEFYKEHF
-270 HDYADPFEVI
+270 HDYAEPFDII

-286 TIEYTALLFIPS
+286 TLEYTALLFIPS
-298 KAPFNFLHPDFER
+298 KAPFNFLYPNFER
-311 GLELYSR
+311 GLELYSK
-318 NVFIMGKCKD
+318 NVFIMDKCKE
-328 LLPEYLKFVR
+328 LIPEYLKFVR
-338 GLVDSPDFSLN
+338 GLVDSQDFSLN
-349 ISREILQHSTQLKR
+349 ISREILQHTAQLKR
-363 IASNVEKKV
+363 IASNIEKKI

-383 RKRYQEFFKEFGESI
+383 RKKYEEFFKEFGESI
-398 KIGIYSDFSKKDK
+398 KIGIYSDFSKKEK

-419 SSETKD
+419 SSETA
-425 EEYTTLAEYKS
+425 ENEYTTLAEYKA

-448 AAKDKATIEKLP
+448 AGKDKSSIEKLP

-468 GYEVLYFTDRVDEF
+468 GFEVLYFTDRVDEF
-482 MVNMMREF
+482 MVGMMRDYEEI
-490 DGTKLHSILQADNN
+490 KLHSILQADNEK
-504 TENKDENKDSSNKD
+504 TDKDSSKEEN
-518 VLNAIKEVLGAD
+518 KEVKDILKAVKEILGD
-530 KVAEVRETNR
+530 NKVADVRESDR
-540 LKESVVCLSNKED
+540 LKESLVCLVNKED

-558 MAKVLAES
+558 MAKVLAET
-566 GNPMF
+566 GNNMF
-571 AMKPERVLEIN
+571 GMKAERVLEIN
-582 TSHDVFKAIE
+582 TSHEVFKAME
-592 KEYQANKTSDL
+592 KEYQTNKKSDL

-611 YDEACILEGLP
+611 YDEACILENLP
-622 LEDPKLFASRMSKL
+622 LEDTKLFASRMSKL

>member
-56 KYTDIDNLRIK
+56 KYTGMDNLRIK
-67 IEIDEPN
+67 IEIDEQN
-74 RTLSII
+74 RILTVK
-80 DNGIGMTREDV
+80 DNGIGMTKEDV
-91 INNIGSIARSGTKAF
+91 IQNIGSIARSGTKAF
-106 LEKIQKDKEAS
+106 LEKIKQEAENK

-147 NVDSEKGVRWE
+147 NVESDKGVKWE
-158 SNGDG
+158 SSGDG
-163 SYSIEDIDKQD
+163 SYSIEDIDKAD
-174 RGTKIILKLKPK
+174 RGTNIILKLKPK
-186 DKKLEEDG
+186 NENEENEED
-194 FVDDDYCNRYT
+194 YSNRYT
-205 LEGLIH
+205 LERLIQ

-236 QYEEKTINSMVSIW
+236 QYEEKTINSMISIW
-250 QKSKSDVK
+250 QKNKSDVK
-258 PEEYNEFYKEHF
+258 TEEYNEFYKEHF
-270 HDYADPFEVI
+270 HDYAEPFDII

-286 TIEYTALLFIPS
+286 TLEYTALLFIPS
-298 KAPFNFLHPDFER
+298 KAPFNFLYPNFER
-311 GLELYSR
+311 GLELYSK
-318 NVFIMGKCKD
+318 NVFIMDKCKE
-328 LLPEYLKFVR
+328 LIPEYLKFVR
-338 GLVDSPDFSLN
+338 GLVDSQDFSLN
-349 ISREILQHSTQLKR
+349 ISREILQHTAQLKR
-363 IASNVEKKV
+363 IASNIEKKI

-383 RKRYQEFFKEFGESI
+383 RKKYEEFFKEFGESI
-398 KIGIYSDFSKKDK
+398 KIGIYSDFTKKEK

-419 SSETKD
+419 SSETA
-425 EEYTTLAEYKS
+425 ENEYTTLAEYKE

-448 AAKDKATIEKLP
+448 AGKDKASIEKLP

-468 GYEVLYFTDRVDEF
+468 GFEVLYFTDRVDEF
-482 MVNMMREF
+482 MVGMMRDYEEI
-490 DGTKLHSILQADNN
+490 KLHSILQADNEK
-504 TENKDENKDSSNKD
+504 TDKDSLKEES
-518 VLNAIKEVLGAD
+518 KEVKDILKAVKEILGD
-530 KVAEVRETNR
+530 NKVADVRESDR
-540 LKESVVCLSNKED
+540 LKESLVCLVNKED

-558 MAKVLAES
+558 MAKVLAET
-566 GNPMF
+566 GNNMF
-571 AMKPERVLEIN
+571 GMKAERVLEIN
-582 TSHDVFKAIE
+582 TSHEVFKAME
-592 KEYQANKTSDL
+592 KEYQTNKKSDL

-611 YDEACILEGLP
+611 YDEACILENLP
-622 LEDPKLFASRMSKL
+622 LEDTKLFASRMSKL

>member
-56 KYTDIDNLRIK
+56 KYAGMDNLRIK
-67 IEIDEPN
+67 IEIDEQN
-74 RTLSII
+74 RILTIK
-80 DNGIGMTREDV
+80 DNGIGMTKEDV
-91 INNIGSIARSGTKAF
+91 IQNIGSIARSGTKAF
-106 LEKIQKDKEAS
+106 LEKIKQEAENK

-147 NVDSEKGVRWE
+147 NVESDKGVKWE
-158 SNGDG
+158 SSGDG
-163 SYSIEDIDKQD
+163 SYSIEDIDKAD
-174 RGTKIILKLKPK
+174 RGTNIILKLKPK
-186 DKKLEEDG
+186 NENEENEED
-194 FVDDDYCNRYT
+194 YSNRYT
-205 LEGLIH
+205 LERLIQ

-236 QYEEKTINSMVSIW
+236 QYEEKTINSMISIW
-250 QKSKSDVK
+250 QKNKSDVK
-258 PEEYNEFYKEHF
+258 TEEYNEFYKEHF
-270 HDYADPFEVI
+270 HDYAKPFDII

-286 TIEYTALLFIPS
+286 TLEYTALLFIPS
-298 KAPFNFLHPDFER
+298 KAPFNFLYPNFER
-311 GLELYSR
+311 GLELYSK
-318 NVFIMGKCKD
+318 NVFIMDKCKE
-328 LLPEYLKFVR
+328 LIPEYLKFVR
-338 GLVDSPDFSLN
+338 GLVDSQDFSLN
-349 ISREILQHSTQLKR
+349 ISREILQHTNQLKR
-363 IASNVEKKV
+363 IASNIEKKI

-383 RKRYQEFFKEFGESI
+383 RKKYEEFFKEFGESI
-398 KIGIYSDFSKKDK
+398 KIGIYSDFTKKEK

-419 SSETKD
+419 SSETA
-425 EEYTTLAEYKS
+425 ENEYTTLAEYKA

-448 AAKDKATIEKLP
+448 AGKDKASIEKLP

-468 GYEVLYFTDRVDEF
+468 GFEVLYFTDRVDEF
-482 MVNMMREF
+482 MVGMMRDYEEI
-490 DGTKLHSILQADNN
+490 KLHSILQADNEK
-504 TENKDENKDSSNKD
+504 TDKDSSKEEN
-518 VLNAIKEVLGAD
+518 KEVKDILKAVKEILGD
-530 KVAEVRETNR
+530 NKVADVRESDR
-540 LKESVVCLSNKED
+540 LKESLVCLVNKED

-558 MAKVLAES
+558 MAKVLAET
-566 GNPMF
+566 GNNMF
-571 AMKPERVLEIN
+571 GMKAERVLEIN
-582 TSHDVFKAIE
+582 TSHEVFKAME
-592 KEYQANKTSDL
+592 KEYQTNKKSDL

-611 YDEACILEGLP
+611 YDEACILENLP
-622 LEDPKLFASRMSKL
+622 LEDTKLFASRMSKL

>member
-56 KYTDIDNLRIK
+56 KYAGMDNLRIK
-67 IEIDEPN
+67 IEIDEQN
-74 RTLSII
+74 RILTIK
-80 DNGIGMTREDV
+80 DNGIGMTKEDV
-91 INNIGSIARSGTKAF
+91 IQNIGSIARSGTKAF
-106 LEKIQKDKEAS
+106 LEKIKQEAENK

-147 NVDSEKGVRWE
+147 NVESDKGVKWE
-158 SNGDG
+158 SSGDG
-163 SYSIEDIDKQD
+163 SYSIEDIDKAD
-174 RGTKIILKLKPK
+174 RGTNIILKLKPK
-186 DKKLEEDG
+186 NENEENEED
-194 FVDDDYCNRYT
+194 YSNRYT
-205 LEGLIH
+205 LERLIQ

-236 QYEEKTINSMVSIW
+236 QYEEKTINSMISIW
-250 QKSKSDVK
+250 QKNKSDIK
-258 PEEYNEFYKEHF
+258 TEEYNEFYKEHF
-270 HDYADPFEVI
+270 HDYAEPFDII

-286 TIEYTALLFIPS
+286 TLEYTALLFIPS
-298 KAPFNFLHPDFER
+298 KAPFNFLYPNFER
-311 GLELYSR
+311 GLELYSK
-318 NVFIMGKCKD
+318 NVFIMDKCKE
-328 LLPEYLKFVR
+328 LIPEYLKFVR
-338 GLVDSPDFSLN
+338 GLVDSQDFSLN
-349 ISREILQHSTQLKR
+349 ISREILQHTAQLKR
-363 IASNVEKKV
+363 IASNIEKKI

-383 RKRYQEFFKEFGESI
+383 RKKYEEFFKEFGESI
-398 KIGIYSDFSKKDK
+398 KIGIYSDFTKKEK

-419 SSETKD
+419 SSETA
-425 EEYTTLAEYKS
+425 ENEYTTLAEYKA

-448 AAKDKATIEKLP
+448 AGKDKSSIEKLP

-468 GYEVLYFTDRVDEF
+468 GFEVLYFTDRVDEF
-482 MVNMMREF
+482 MVGMMRDYEEI
-490 DGTKLHSILQADNN
+490 KLHSILQADNEK
-504 TENKDENKDSSNKD
+504 TDKDSSKEEN
-518 VLNAIKEVLGAD
+518 KEVKDILKAVKEILGD
-530 KVAEVRETNR
+530 NKVADVRESDR
-540 LKESVVCLSNKED
+540 LKESLVCLVNKED

-558 MAKVLAES
+558 MAKVLAET
-566 GNPMF
+566 GNNMF
-571 AMKPERVLEIN
+571 GMKAERVLEIN
-582 TSHDVFKAIE
+582 TSHEVFKAME
-592 KEYQANKTSDL
+592 KEYQTNKKSDL

-611 YDEACILEGLP
+611 YDEACILENLP
-622 LEDPKLFASRMSKL
+622 LEDTKLFASRMSKL

>member
-56 KYTDIDNLRIK
+56 KYTGMDNLRIK
-67 IEIDEPN
+67 IEIDEQN
-74 RTLSII
+74 RILTIR
-80 DNGIGMTREDV
+80 DNGIGMTKDDV
-91 INNIGSIARSGTKAF
+91 IQNIGSIARSGTKAF
-106 LEKIQKDKEAS
+106 LEKIKQEAENK

-147 NVDSEKGVRWE
+147 NVESDKGVKWE
-158 SNGDG
+158 SSGDG
-163 SYSIEDIDKQD
+163 SYSIEDIDKAD
-174 RGTKIILKLKPK
+174 RGTNIILKLKPK
-186 DKKLEEDG
+186 NENEENEED
-194 FVDDDYCNRYT
+194 YSNRYT
-205 LEGLIH
+205 LERLIQ

-236 QYEEKTINSMVSIW
+236 QYEEKTINSIISIW
-250 QKSKSDVK
+250 QKNKSDVK
-258 PEEYNEFYKEHF
+258 TEEYNEFYKEHF
-270 HDYADPFEVI
+270 HDYAEPFDII

-286 TIEYTALLFIPS
+286 TLEYTALLFIPS
-298 KAPFNFLHPDFER
+298 KAPFNFLYPNFER
-311 GLELYSR
+311 GLELYSK
-318 NVFIMGKCKD
+318 NVFIMDKCKE
-328 LLPEYLKFVR
+328 LIPEYLKFVR
-338 GLVDSPDFSLN
+338 GLVDSQDFSLN
-349 ISREILQHSTQLKR
+349 ISREILQHTAQLKR
-363 IASNVEKKV
+363 IASNIEKKI

-383 RKRYQEFFKEFGESI
+383 RKKYEEFFKEFGESI
-398 KIGIYSDFSKKDK
+398 KIGIYSDFTKKEK

-419 SSETKD
+419 SSETA
-425 EEYTTLAEYKS
+425 ENEYTTLAEYKA

-448 AAKDKATIEKLP
+448 AGKDKASIEKLP

-468 GYEVLYFTDRVDEF
+468 GFEVLYFTDRVDEF
-482 MVNMMREF
+482 MVGMMRDYEEI
-490 DGTKLHSILQADNN
+490 KLHSILQADNEK
-504 TENKDENKDSSNKD
+504 TDKDSSKEEN
-518 VLNAIKEVLGAD
+518 KEVKDILKAVKEILGD
-530 KVAEVRETNR
+530 NKVADVRESDR
-540 LKESVVCLSNKED
+540 LKESLVCLVNKED

-558 MAKVLAES
+558 MAKVLAET
-566 GNPMF
+566 GNNMF
-571 AMKPERVLEIN
+571 GMKAERVLEIN
-582 TSHDVFKAIE
+582 TSHEVFKAME
-592 KEYQANKTSDL
+592 KEYQTNKKSDL

-611 YDEACILEGLP
+611 YDEACILENLP
-622 LEDPKLFASRMSKL
+622 LEDTKLFASRMSKL

>member
-56 KYTDIDNLRIK
+56 KYTGMDNLRIK
-67 IEIDEPN
+67 IEIDEQN
-74 RTLSII
+74 RILTIK
-80 DNGIGMTREDV
+80 DNGIGMTKEDV
-91 INNIGSIARSGTKAF
+91 IQNIGSIARSGTKAF
-106 LEKIQKDKEAS
+106 LEKIKQEAENK

-147 NVDSEKGVRWE
+147 NVESDKGVKWE
-158 SNGDG
+158 SSGDG
-163 SYSIEDIDKQD
+163 SYSIEDIDKAD
-174 RGTKIILKLKPK
+174 RGTNIILKLKPK
-186 DKKLEEDG
+186 NENEENEED
-194 FVDDDYCNRYT
+194 YSNRYT
-205 LEGLIH
+205 LERLIQ

-236 QYEEKTINSMVSIW
+236 QYEEKTINSMISIW
-250 QKSKSDVK
+250 QKNKSDVK
-258 PEEYNEFYKEHF
+258 TEEYNEFYKEHF
-270 HDYADPFEVI
+270 HDYAEPFDII

-286 TIEYTALLFIPS
+286 TLEYTALLFIPS
-298 KAPFNFLHPDFER
+298 KAPFNFLYPNFER
-311 GLELYSR
+311 GLELYSK
-318 NVFIMGKCKD
+318 NVFIMDKCKE
-328 LLPEYLKFVR
+328 LIPEYLKFVR
-338 GLVDSPDFSLN
+338 GLVDSQDFSLN
-349 ISREILQHSTQLKR
+349 ISREILQHTAQLKR
-363 IASNVEKKV
+363 IASNIEKKI

-383 RKRYQEFFKEFGESI
+383 RKKYEEFFKEFGESI
-398 KIGIYSDFSKKDK
+398 KIGIYSDFTKKEK

-419 SSETKD
+419 SSETAD
-425 EEYTTLAEYKS
+425 NEYTTLAEYKA

-448 AAKDKATIEKLP
+448 AGKDKAAIEKLP

-468 GYEVLYFTDRVDEF
+468 GFEVLYFTDRVDEF
-482 MVNMMREF
+482 MVGMMRDYEEI
-490 DGTKLHSILQADNN
+490 KLHSILQADNEK
-504 TENKDENKDSSNKD
+504 TDKDSSKEEN
-518 VLNAIKEVLGAD
+518 KEVKDILKAVKEILGD
-530 KVAEVRETNR
+530 NKVADVRESDR
-540 LKESVVCLSNKED
+540 LKESLVCLVNKED

-558 MAKVLAES
+558 MAKVLAET
-566 GNPMF
+566 GNNMF
-571 AMKPERVLEIN
+571 GMKAERVLEIN
-582 TSHDVFKAIE
+582 TSHEVFKAME
-592 KEYQANKTSDL
+592 KEYQTNKKSDL

-611 YDEACILEGLP
+611 YDEACILENLP
-622 LEDPKLFASRMSKL
+622 LEDTKLFASRMSKL

>member
-56 KYTDIDNLRIK
+56 KYTGMDNLRIK
-67 IEIDEPN
+67 IEIDEQN
-74 RTLSII
+74 RILTIK
-80 DNGIGMTREDV
+80 DNGIGMTKEDV
-91 INNIGSIARSGTKAF
+91 IQNIGSIARSGTKAF
-106 LEKIQKDKEAS
+106 LEKIKQEAENK

-147 NVDSEKGVRWE
+147 NVESDKGVKWE
-158 SNGDG
+158 SSGDG
-163 SYSIEDIDKQD
+163 SYSIEDIDKAD
-174 RGTKIILKLKPK
+174 RGTNIILKLKPK
-186 DKKLEEDG
+186 NENEENEED
-194 FVDDDYCNRYT
+194 YSNRYT
-205 LEGLIH
+205 LERLIQ

-236 QYEEKTINSMVSIW
+236 QYEEKTINSMISIW
-250 QKSKSDVK
+250 QKNKSDVK
-258 PEEYNEFYKEHF
+258 TEEYNEFYKEHF
-270 HDYADPFEVI
+270 HDYAEPFDII

-286 TIEYTALLFIPS
+286 TLEYTALLFIPS
-298 KAPFNFLHPDFER
+298 KAPFNFLYPNFER
-311 GLELYSR
+311 GLELYSK
-318 NVFIMGKCKD
+318 NVFIMDKCKE
-328 LLPEYLKFVR
+328 LIPEYLKFVR
-338 GLVDSPDFSLN
+338 GLVDSQDFSLN
-349 ISREILQHSTQLKR
+349 ISREILQHTAQLKR
-363 IASNVEKKV
+363 IASNIEKKI

-383 RKRYQEFFKEFGESI
+383 RKKYEEFFKEFGESI
-398 KIGIYSDFSKKDK
+398 KIGIYSDFTKKEK

-419 SSETKD
+419 SSETA
-425 EEYTTLAEYKS
+425 ENEYTTLAEYKA

-448 AAKDKATIEKLP
+448 AGKDKASIEKLP

-468 GYEVLYFTDRVDEF
+468 GFEVLYFTDRVDEF
-482 MVNMMREF
+482 MVGMMRDYEEI
-490 DGTKLHSILQADNN
+490 KLHSILQADNEK
-504 TENKDENKDSSNKD
+504 TDKDSLKEENKEVKDILKA
-518 VLNAIKEVLGAD
+518 VKEILGD
-530 KVAEVRETNR
+530 NKVADVRESDR
-540 LKESVVCLSNKED
+540 LKESLVCLVNKED

-558 MAKVLAES
+558 MAKVLAET
-566 GNPMF
+566 GNNMF
-571 AMKPERVLEIN
+571 GMKAERVLEIN
-582 TSHDVFKAIE
+582 TSHEVFKAME
-592 KEYQANKTSDL
+592 KEYQTNKKSDL

-611 YDEACILEGLP
+611 YDEACILENLP
-622 LEDPKLFASRMSKL
+622 LEDTKLFASRMSKL

>member
-56 KYTDIDNLRIK
+56 KYTGMDNLRIK
-67 IEIDEPN
+67 IEIDEQN
-74 RTLSII
+74 RILTIR
-80 DNGIGMTREDV
+80 DNGIGMTKDDV
-91 INNIGSIARSGTKAF
+91 IQNIGSIARSGTKAF
-106 LEKIQKDKEAS
+106 LEKIKQEAENK

-147 NVDSEKGVRWE
+147 NVESDKGVKWE
-158 SNGDG
+158 SSGDG
-163 SYSIEDIDKQD
+163 SYSIEDIDKAD
-174 RGTKIILKLKPK
+174 RGTNIILKLKPK
-186 DKKLEEDG
+186 NENEENEED
-194 FVDDDYCNRYT
+194 YSNRYT
-205 LEGLIH
+205 LERLIQ

-236 QYEEKTINSMVSIW
+236 QYEEKTINSIISIW
-250 QKSKSDVK
+250 QKNKSDVK
-258 PEEYNEFYKEHF
+258 TEEYNEFYKEHF
-270 HDYADPFEVI
+270 HDYAEPFDII

-286 TIEYTALLFIPS
+286 TLEYTALLFIPS
-298 KAPFNFLHPDFER
+298 KAPFNFLYPNFER
-311 GLELYSR
+311 GLELYSK
-318 NVFIMGKCKD
+318 NVFIMDKCKE
-328 LLPEYLKFVR
+328 LIPEYLKFVR
-338 GLVDSPDFSLN
+338 GLVDSQDFSLN
-349 ISREILQHSTQLKR
+349 ISREILQHTAQLKR
-363 IASNVEKKV
+363 IASNIEKKI

-383 RKRYQEFFKEFGESI
+383 RKKYEEFFKEFGESI
-398 KIGIYSDFSKKDK
+398 KIGIYSDFTKKEK

-419 SSETKD
+419 SSETA
-425 EEYTTLAEYKS
+425 ENEYTTLAEYKA

-448 AAKDKATIEKLP
+448 AGKDKAYIEKLP

-468 GYEVLYFTDRVDEF
+468 GFEVLYFTDRVDEF
-482 MVNMMREF
+482 MVGMMRDYEEI
-490 DGTKLHSILQADNN
+490 KLHSILQADNEK
-504 TENKDENKDSSNKD
+504 TDKDSSKEEN
-518 VLNAIKEVLGAD
+518 KEVKDILKAVKEILGNN
-530 KVAEVRETNR
+530 KVADVRESDR
-540 LKESVVCLSNKED
+540 LKESLVCLVNKED

-558 MAKVLAES
+558 MAKVLAET
-566 GNPMF
+566 GNNMF
-571 AMKPERVLEIN
+571 GMKAERVLEIN
-582 TSHDVFKAIE
+582 TSHEVFKAME
-592 KEYQANKTSDL
+592 KEYQTNKKSDL

-611 YDEACILEGLP
+611 YDEACILENLP
-622 LEDPKLFASRMSKL
+622 LEDTKLFASRMSKL

>member
-56 KYTDIDNLRIK
+56 KYTGMDNLRIK
-67 IEIDEPN
+67 IEIDEQN
-74 RTLSII
+74 RILTIK
-80 DNGIGMTREDV
+80 DNGIGMTKEDV
-91 INNIGSIARSGTKAF
+91 IQNIGSIARSGTKAF
-106 LEKIQKDKEAS
+106 LEKIKQEAENK

-147 NVDSEKGVRWE
+147 NVESDKGVKWE
-158 SNGDG
+158 SSGDG
-163 SYSIEDIDKQD
+163 SYSIEDIDKAD
-174 RGTKIILKLKPK
+174 RGTNIILKLKPK
-186 DKKLEEDG
+186 NENEENEED
-194 FVDDDYCNRYT
+194 YSNRYT
-205 LEGLIH
+205 LERLIQ

-236 QYEEKTINSMVSIW
+236 QYEEKTINSMISIW
-250 QKSKSDVK
+250 QKNKSEVK
-258 PEEYNEFYKEHF
+258 TEEYNEFYKEHF
-270 HDYADPFEVI
+270 HDYAEPFDII

-286 TIEYTALLFIPS
+286 TLEYTALLFIPS
-298 KAPFNFLHPDFER
+298 KAPFNFLYPNFER
-311 GLELYSR
+311 GLELYSK
-318 NVFIMGKCKD
+318 NVFIMDKCKE
-328 LLPEYLKFVR
+328 LIPEYLKFVR
-338 GLVDSPDFSLN
+338 GLVDSQDFSLN
-349 ISREILQHSTQLKR
+349 ISREILQHTAQLKR
-363 IASNVEKKV
+363 IASNIEKKI

-383 RKRYQEFFKEFGESI
+383 RKKYEEFFKEFGESI
-398 KIGIYSDFSKKDK
+398 KIGIYSDFTKKEK

-419 SSETKD
+419 SSETA
-425 EEYTTLAEYKS
+425 ENEYTTLAEYKA

-448 AAKDKATIEKLP
+448 AGKDKSSIEKLP

-468 GYEVLYFTDRVDEF
+468 GFEVLYFTDRVDEF
-482 MVNMMREF
+482 MVGMMRDYEEI
-490 DGTKLHSILQADNN
+490 KLHSILQADNEK
-504 TENKDENKDSSNKD
+504 TDKDSSKEEN
-518 VLNAIKEVLGAD
+518 KEVKDILKAVKEILGD
-530 KVAEVRETNR
+530 NKVGDVRESDR
-540 LKESVVCLSNKED
+540 LKESLVCLVNKED

-558 MAKVLAES
+558 MAKVLAET
-566 GNPMF
+566 GNNMF
-571 AMKPERVLEIN
+571 GMKAERVLEIN
-582 TSHDVFKAIE
+582 TSHEVFKAME
-592 KEYQANKTSDL
+592 KEYQTNKKSDL

-611 YDEACILEGLP
+611 YDEACILENLP
-622 LEDPKLFASRMSKL
+622 LEDTKLFASRMSKL

>member
-56 KYTDIDNLRIK
+56 KYAGMDNLRIK
-67 IEIDEPN
+67 IEIDEQN
-74 RTLSII
+74 RILTIK
-80 DNGIGMTREDV
+80 DNGIGMTKEDV
-91 INNIGSIARSGTKAF
+91 IQNIGSIARSGTKAF
-106 LEKIQKDKEAS
+106 LEKIKQESANKEN
-117 KESGI
+117 GI

-147 NVDSEKGVRWE
+147 NVESDKGVKWE
-158 SNGDG
+158 SSGDG
-163 SYSIEDIDKQD
+163 SYSVEEIDKKD
-174 RGTKIILKLKPK
+174 RGTNIILKLKPK
-186 DKKLEEDG
+186 DENE
-194 FVDDDYCNRYT
+194 DDYSNRYT
-205 LEGLIH
+205 LERLIQ

-221 IMDMPIPKKDEKEIQ
+221 VMDMPIPKKDEKEIQ
-236 QYEEKTINSMVSIW
+236 QYEEKTINSMISIW
-250 QKSKSDVK
+250 QKNKSDVK
-258 PEEYNEFYKEHF
+258 TEEYNEFYKEHF
-270 HDYADPFEVI
+270 HDYAEPFDI
-280 HTKAEG
+280 IRTKAEG
-286 TIEYTALLFIPS
+286 TLEYTALLFIPS

-318 NVFIMGKCKD
+318 NVFIMDKCKE

-338 GLVDSPDFSLN
+338 GLVDSQDFSLN
-349 ISREILQHSTQLKR
+349 ISREILQHTNQLKR
-363 IASNVEKKV
+363 IASNLEKKI
-372 LETLENILKND
+372 LETLENTLKND
-383 RKRYQEFFKEFGESI
+383 RKKYEEFFKEFGESI
-398 KIGIYSDFSKKDK
+398 KIGIYSDFTKKEK

-419 SSETKD
+419 SSNTAEN
-425 EEYTTLAEYKS
+425 EYTTLAEYKS

-448 AAKDKATIEKLP
+448 AGKDKSAIEKLP

-482 MVNMMREF
+482 MVGMMRDYDEI
-490 DGTKLHSILQADNN
+490 KLHSILQADNEK
-504 TENKDENKDSSNKD
+504 TDKDLSEEENKEIKDIMK
-518 VLNAIKEVLGAD
+518 AIKEVLGDD
-530 KVAEVRETNR
+530 KVADVRASDR
-540 LKESVVCLSNKED
+540 LKESLVCLVNKED

-558 MAKVLAES
+558 MAKVLAET
-566 GNPMF
+566 GNNMF
-571 AMKPERVLEIN
+571 GMKPERVLEIN
-582 TSHDVFKAIE
+582 SSHEVFKAME
-592 KEYQANKTSDL
+592 KEYEANKKSDL

-611 YDEACILEGLP
+611 YDEACILENLP
-622 LEDPKLFASRMSKL
+622 LDDPKLFAARMSKL

>member
-56 KYTDIDNLRIK
+56 KYAGMDNLRIK
-67 IEIDEPN
+67 IEIDEQN
-74 RTLSII
+74 RILTIK
-80 DNGIGMTREDV
+80 DNGIGMTKEDV
-91 INNIGSIARSGTKAF
+91 IQNIGSIARSGTKAF
-106 LEKIQKDKEAS
+106 LEKIKQEAENK

-147 NVDSEKGVRWE
+147 NVESDKGVKWE
-158 SNGDG
+158 SSGDG
-163 SYSIEDIDKQD
+163 SYSIEDIDKAD
-174 RGTKIILKLKPK
+174 RGTNIILKLKPK
-186 DKKLEEDG
+186 NENEENEED
-194 FVDDDYCNRYT
+194 YSNRYT
-205 LEGLIH
+205 LERLIQ

-236 QYEEKTINSMVSIW
+236 QYEEKTINSMISIW
-250 QKSKSDVK
+250 QKNKSDVK
-258 PEEYNEFYKEHF
+258 TEEYNEFYKEHF
-270 HDYADPFEVI
+270 HDYAEPFDII

-286 TIEYTALLFIPS
+286 TLEYTALLFIPS
-298 KAPFNFLHPDFER
+298 KAPFNFLYPNFER

-318 NVFIMGKCKD
+318 NVFIMDKCKE

-338 GLVDSPDFSLN
+338 GLVDSQDFSLN
-349 ISREILQHSTQLKR
+349 ISREILQHTAQLKR
-363 IASNVEKKV
+363 IASNIEKKI

-383 RKRYQEFFKEFGESI
+383 RKKYEEFFKEFGESI
-398 KIGIYSDFSKKDK
+398 KIGIYSDFTKKEK

-419 SSETKD
+419 SSETA
-425 EEYTTLAEYKS
+425 ENEYTTLAEYKA

-448 AAKDKATIEKLP
+448 AGKDKSSIEKLP

-468 GYEVLYFTDRVDEF
+468 GFEVLYFTDRVDEF
-482 MVNMMREF
+482 MVGMMRDYEEI
-490 DGTKLHSILQADNN
+490 KLHSILQADNEK
-504 TENKDENKDSSNKD
+504 TDKDSSKEEN
-518 VLNAIKEVLGAD
+518 KEVKDILKAVKEILGD
-530 KVAEVRETNR
+530 NKVADVRESDR
-540 LKESVVCLSNKED
+540 LKESLVCLVNKED

-558 MAKVLAES
+558 MAKVLAET
-566 GNPMF
+566 GNNMF
-571 AMKPERVLEIN
+571 GMKAERVLEIN
-582 TSHDVFKAIE
+582 TSHEVFKAME
-592 KEYQANKTSDL
+592 KEYQTNKKSDL

-611 YDEACILEGLP
+611 YDEACILENLP
-622 LEDPKLFASRMSKL
+622 LEDTKLFASRMSKL

>member
-56 KYTDIDNLRIK
+56 KYTGMDNLRIK
-67 IEIDEPN
+67 IEIDEQN
-74 RTLSII
+74 RILTIK
-80 DNGIGMTREDV
+80 DNGIGMTKEDV
-91 INNIGSIARSGTKAF
+91 IQNIGSIARSGTKAF
-106 LEKIQKDKEAS
+106 LEKIKQEAENK

-147 NVDSEKGVRWE
+147 NVESDKGVKWE
-158 SNGDG
+158 SSGDG
-163 SYSIEDIDKQD
+163 SYSIEDIDKAD
-174 RGTKIILKLKPK
+174 RGTNIILKLKPK
-186 DKKLEEDG
+186 NENEENEED
-194 FVDDDYCNRYT
+194 YSNRYT
-205 LEGLIH
+205 IERLIQ

-236 QYEEKTINSMVSIW
+236 QYEEKTINSMISIW
-250 QKSKSDVK
+250 QKNKSDVK
-258 PEEYNEFYKEHF
+258 TEEYNEFYKEHF
-270 HDYADPFEVI
+270 HDYAEPFDII

-286 TIEYTALLFIPS
+286 TLEYTALLFIPS
-298 KAPFNFLHPDFER
+298 KAPFNFLYPNFER

-318 NVFIMGKCKD
+318 NVFIMDKCKE

-338 GLVDSPDFSLN
+338 GLVDSQDFSLN
-349 ISREILQHSTQLKR
+349 ISREILQHTAQLKR
-363 IASNVEKKV
+363 IASNIEKKI

-383 RKRYQEFFKEFGESI
+383 RKKYEEFFKEFGESI
-398 KIGIYSDFSKKDK
+398 KIGIYSDFTKKEK

-419 SSETKD
+419 SSETA
-425 EEYTTLAEYKS
+425 ENEYTTLAEYKA

-448 AAKDKATIEKLP
+448 AGKDKSSIEKLP

-468 GYEVLYFTDRVDEF
+468 GFEVLYFTDRVDEF
-482 MVNMMREF
+482 MVGMMRDYEEI
-490 DGTKLHSILQADNN
+490 KLHSILQADNEK
-504 TENKDENKDSSNKD
+504 TDKDSSKEEN
-518 VLNAIKEVLGAD
+518 KEVKDILKAVKEILGD
-530 KVAEVRETNR
+530 NKVADVRESDR
-540 LKESVVCLSNKED
+540 LKESLVCLVNKED

-558 MAKVLAES
+558 MAKVLAET
-566 GNPMF
+566 GNNMF
-571 AMKPERVLEIN
+571 GMKAERVLEIN
-582 TSHDVFKAIE
+582 TSHEVFKAME
-592 KEYQANKTSDL
+592 KEYQTNKKSDL

-611 YDEACILEGLP
+611 YDEACILENLP
-622 LEDPKLFASRMSKL
+622 LEDTKLFASRMSKL

>member
-56 KYTDIDNLRIK
+56 KYAGMDNLRIK
-67 IEIDEPN
+67 IEIDEQN
-74 RTLSII
+74 RILTIK
-80 DNGIGMTREDV
+80 DNGIGMTKDDV
-91 INNIGSIARSGTKAF
+91 IQNIGSIARSGTKAF
-106 LEKIQKDKEAS
+106 LEKIKQEAENK

-147 NVDSEKGVRWE
+147 NVESDKGVKWE
-158 SNGDG
+158 SSGDG
-163 SYSIEDIDKQD
+163 SYSIEDIDKAD
-174 RGTKIILKLKPK
+174 RGTNIILKLKPK
-186 DKKLEEDG
+186 NENEENEED
-194 FVDDDYCNRYT
+194 YSNRYT
-205 LEGLIH
+205 LERLIQ

-236 QYEEKTINSMVSIW
+236 QYEEKTINSMISIW
-250 QKSKSDVK
+250 QKNKSDVK
-258 PEEYNEFYKEHF
+258 TEEYNEFYKEHF
-270 HDYADPFEVI
+270 HDYAEPFDII

-286 TIEYTALLFIPS
+286 TLEYTALLFIPS
-298 KAPFNFLHPDFER
+298 KAPFNFLYPNFER
-311 GLELYSR
+311 GLELYSK
-318 NVFIMGKCKD
+318 NVFIMDKCKE
-328 LLPEYLKFVR
+328 LIPEYLKFVR
-338 GLVDSPDFSLN
+338 GLVDSQDFSLN
-349 ISREILQHSTQLKR
+349 ISREILQHTDQLKR
-363 IASNVEKKV
+363 IASNLEKKI
-372 LETLENILKND
+372 LETLENTLKND
-383 RKRYQEFFKEFGESI
+383 RKKYEEFFKEFGESI
-398 KIGIYSDFSKKDK
+398 KIGIYSDFTKKEK

-419 SSETKD
+419 SSETA
-425 EEYTTLAEYKS
+425 ENEYTTLAEYKA

-448 AAKDKATIEKLP
+448 AGKDKSSIEKLP

-482 MVNMMREF
+482 MVGMMRDYDEI
-490 DGTKLHSILQADNN
+490 KLHSILQADTEKTNEDSSKE
-504 TENKDENKDSSNKD
+504 ENKEIKDIMK
-518 VLNAIKEVLGAD
+518 AIKEVLGD
-530 KVAEVRETNR
+530 GKVADVRASDR
-540 LKESVVCLSNKED
+540 LKESLVCLVNKED

-558 MAKVLAES
+558 MAKVLAET
-566 GNPMF
+566 GNNMF
-571 AMKPERVLEIN
+571 GMKPERVLEIN
-582 TSHDVFKAIE
+582 SSHEVFKAME
-592 KEYQANKTSDL
+592 KEYEANKKSDL

-611 YDEACILEGLP
+611 YDEACILENLP
-622 LEDPKLFASRMSKL
+622 LDDPKLFAARMSKL

>member
-56 KYTDIDNLRIK
+56 KYTGMDNLRIK
-67 IEIDEPN
+67 IEIDEQN
-74 RTLSII
+74 RILTIK
-80 DNGIGMTREDV
+80 DNGIGMTKEDV
-91 INNIGSIARSGTKAF
+91 IQNIGSIARSGTKAF
-106 LEKIQKDKEAS
+106 LEKIKQEAENK

-147 NVDSEKGVRWE
+147 NVESDKGVKWE
-158 SNGDG
+158 SSGDG
-163 SYSIEDIDKQD
+163 SYSIEDIDKAD
-174 RGTKIILKLKPK
+174 RGTNIILKLKPK
-186 DKKLEEDG
+186 NEKEENEED
-194 FVDDDYCNRYT
+194 YSNRYT
-205 LEGLIH
+205 LERLIQ

-236 QYEEKTINSMVSIW
+236 QYEEKTINSMISIW
-250 QKSKSDVK
+250 QKNKSDVK
-258 PEEYNEFYKEHF
+258 TEEYNEFYKEHF
-270 HDYADPFEVI
+270 HDYVEPFDII

-286 TIEYTALLFIPS
+286 TLEYTALLFIPS
-298 KAPFNFLHPDFER
+298 KAPFNFLYPNFER
-311 GLELYSR
+311 GLELYSK
-318 NVFIMGKCKD
+318 NVFIMDKCKE
-328 LLPEYLKFVR
+328 LIPEYLKFVR
-338 GLVDSPDFSLN
+338 GLVDSQDFSLN
-349 ISREILQHSTQLKR
+349 ISREILQHTAQLKR
-363 IASNVEKKV
+363 IASNIEKKI

-383 RKRYQEFFKEFGESI
+383 RKKYEEFFKEFGESI
-398 KIGIYSDFSKKDK
+398 KIGIYSDFTKKEK

-419 SSETKD
+419 SSETA
-425 EEYTTLAEYKS
+425 ENEYTTLAEYKA

-448 AAKDKATIEKLP
+448 AGKDKSSIEKLP

-468 GYEVLYFTDRVDEF
+468 GFEVLYFTDRVDEF
-482 MVNMMREF
+482 MVGMMRDYEEI
-490 DGTKLHSILQADNN
+490 KLHSILQADNEK
-504 TENKDENKDSSNKD
+504 TDKDSSKEEN
-518 VLNAIKEVLGAD
+518 KEVKDILKAVKEILGD
-530 KVAEVRETNR
+530 NKVADVRESDR
-540 LKESVVCLSNKED
+540 LKESLVCLVNKED

-558 MAKVLAES
+558 MAKVLAET
-566 GNPMF
+566 GNNMF
-571 AMKPERVLEIN
+571 GMKAERVLEIN
-582 TSHDVFKAIE
+582 TSHEVFKAME
-592 KEYQANKTSDL
+592 KEYQTNKKSDL

-611 YDEACILEGLP
+611 YDEACILENLP
-622 LEDPKLFASRMSKL
+622 LEDTKLFASRMSKL

>member
-56 KYTDIDNLRIK
+56 KYTGMDNLRIK
-67 IEIDEPN
+67 IEIDEQN
-74 RTLSII
+74 RILTIK
-80 DNGIGMTREDV
+80 DNGIGMTKEDV
-91 INNIGSIARSGTKAF
+91 IQNIGSIARSGTKAF
-106 LEKIQKDKEAS
+106 LEKIKQEAENK

-147 NVDSEKGVRWE
+147 NVESDKGVKWE
-158 SNGDG
+158 SSGDG
-163 SYSIEDIDKQD
+163 SYSIEDIDKAD
-174 RGTKIILKLKPK
+174 RGTNIILKLKPK
-186 DKKLEEDG
+186 NENEENEED
-194 FVDDDYCNRYT
+194 YSNRYT
-205 LEGLIH
+205 LERLIQ

-236 QYEEKTINSMVSIW
+236 QYEEKTINSMISIW
-250 QKSKSDVK
+250 QKNKSDVK
-258 PEEYNEFYKEHF
+258 TEEYNEFYKEHF
-270 HDYADPFEVI
+270 HDYAEPFDII

-286 TIEYTALLFIPS
+286 TLEYTALLFIPS

-318 NVFIMGKCKD
+318 NVFIMDKCKE

-338 GLVDSPDFSLN
+338 GLVDSQDFSLN
-349 ISREILQHSTQLKR
+349 ISREILQHTAQLKR
-363 IASNVEKKV
+363 IASNIEKKI

-383 RKRYQEFFKEFGESI
+383 RKKYEEFFKEFGESI
-398 KIGIYSDFSKKDK
+398 KIGIYSDFTKKEK

-419 SSETKD
+419 SSETA
-425 EEYTTLAEYKS
+425 ENEYTTLAEYKA

-448 AAKDKATIEKLP
+448 AGKDKSSIEKLP

-468 GYEVLYFTDRVDEF
+468 GFEVLYFTDRVDEF
-482 MVNMMREF
+482 MVGMMRDYEEI
-490 DGTKLHSILQADNN
+490 KLHSILQADNEK
-504 TENKDENKDSSNKD
+504 TDKDSSKEEN
-518 VLNAIKEVLGAD
+518 KEVKDILKAVKEILGD
-530 KVAEVRETNR
+530 NKVADVRESDR
-540 LKESVVCLSNKED
+540 LKESLVCLVNKED

-558 MAKVLAES
+558 MAKVLAET
-566 GNPMF
+566 GNNMF
-571 AMKPERVLEIN
+571 GMKAERVLEIN
-582 TSHDVFKAIE
+582 TSHEVFKAME
-592 KEYQANKTSDL
+592 KEYQTNKKSDL

-611 YDEACILEGLP
+611 YDEACILENLP
-622 LEDPKLFASRMSKL
+622 LEDTKLFASRMSKL

>member
-56 KYTDIDNLRIK
+56 KYTGMDNLRIK
-67 IEIDEPN
+67 IEIDEQN
-74 RTLSII
+74 RIFAI
-80 DNGIGMTREDV
+80 KDNGIGMTKEDV
-91 INNIGSIARSGTKAF
+91 IQNIGSIARSGTKAF
-106 LEKIQKDKEAS
+106 LEKIKQENAN

-147 NVDSEKGVRWE
+147 NVESDSGVRWE
-158 SNGDG
+158 SSGDG
-163 SYSIEDIDKQD
+163 SYSIEDIEKND
-174 RGTKIILKLKPK
+174 RGTNIILKLKPK
-186 DKKLEEDG
+186 DENE
-194 FVDDDYCNRYT
+194 DDYSNRYT
-205 LEGLIH
+205 LERLIQ

-221 IMDMPIPKKDEKEIQ
+221 VMDMPIPKKDEKEIQ
-236 QYEEKTINSMVSIW
+236 RYEEKTINSMISIW
-250 QKSKSDVK
+250 QKNKSDVK
-258 PEEYNEFYKEHF
+258 TEEYNEFYKEHF
-270 HDYADPFEVI
+270 HDYVDPFDII

-286 TIEYTALLFIPS
+286 TLEYTALLFIPS

-318 NVFIMGKCKD
+318 NVFIMDKCKE

-338 GLVDSPDFSLN
+338 GLVDSQDFSLN
-349 ISREILQHSTQLKR
+349 ISREILQHTNQLKR
-363 IASNVEKKV
+363 IASNLEKKI
-372 LETLENILKND
+372 LENLENTLKND
-383 RKRYQEFFKEFGESI
+383 RKKYEEFFKEFGESI
-398 KIGIYSDFSKKDK
+398 KIGIYSDFTKKEK

-419 SSETKD
+419 SSDTAEN
-425 EEYTTLAEYKS
+425 EYTTLAEYKS

-448 AAKDKATIEKLP
+448 AGKDKAAIEKLP

-482 MVNMMREF
+482 MVGMMRDYEEI
-490 DGTKLHSILQADNN
+490 KLHSILQADNEKN
-504 TENKDENKDSSNKD
+504 DKDSTKEENKSIKDIM
-518 VLNAIKEVLGAD
+518 NAIKEVLGES
-530 KVAEVRETNR
+530 KVADVRESDR
-540 LKESVVCLSNKED
+540 LKESLVCLVNKED

-558 MAKVLAES
+558 MAKVLAET
-566 GNPMF
+566 GNNMF
-571 AMKPERVLEIN
+571 GMKPERVLEIN
-582 TSHDVFKAIE
+582 SSHEVFKAME
-592 KEYQANKTSDL
+592 KEYEANKKSDL

-611 YDEACILEGLP
+611 YDEACILENLP
-622 LEDPKLFASRMSKL
+622 LDNPKLFAARMSKL